1 MEPRRPLDED
11 EELDALLDDAADG
24 IDGHEMMKEDENNNN
39 NKTHTCENIGHE
51 TKQALS
57 NQEKAFDPLAGN
69 GKKARKKRRQRK
81 GKDST
86 TSGGGNATPAETDE
100 LRGEDARR
108 ENDEANGNGSPC
120 GTKTESHAAF
130 TKPEGGGVKKRE
142 EEEEEEE
149 RRRSGASAAAA
160 GSLNRGAHASDNG
173 SAGGDDAGVQ
183 NLVKR
188 LRQIQTDA
196 RSAAGDSGADA
207 AFGDAANMAE
217 AGDSEEA
224 LASMLEQLA
233 SAVSA
238 EGGDSDSD
246 GMQSLVDAMMGQLLS
261 KEVLYKPMMEIR
273 DKCVRHSHHVPR
285 PQSTRRRTQR
295 ERERER
301 ERESSAVQCREESDL
316 VCFTHAVLNV
326 LCITGIVARTC
337 VLYLL
342 YVQVSAVARRECE

>member
-1 MEPRRPLDED
+1 MEPRRDED

-24 IDGHEMMKEDENNNN
+24 IDGHEMMKEDENI

-51 TKQALS
+51 TKQALN

-108 ENDEANGNGSPC
+108 ENDEANEDGGPC

-130 TKPEGGGVKKRE
+130 TKPEGGGGVKKRE

-301 ERESSAVQCREESDL
+301 EREQCSAVQCREESDL